1 MKESGEININHQ
13 VWVKKLLP
21 TLLQEKRMEWEKTIE
36 RSNRRRINIDCL
48 AQVGIR
54 HPGAKLTTL
63 GREPR
68 AEKNRKK
75 INQIIPWH
83 KSHSF
88 VSSNSNSCLN
98 SFKKWGWEKNCF
110 ISLSH
115 KREQRKW
122 SLRIYKDI
130 LSRPEK
136 MQTIVWMGLTS
147 SVFTHHGILDEPP

>member
-1 MKESGEININHQ
+1 MKKESGLICIFQDNFPSLGNKKERSEGVTTTSEAGEININHQ

-68 AEKNRKK
+68 AEKNREK
-75 INQIIPWH
+75 INQIIP
-83 KSHSF
+83 
-88 VSSNSNSCLN
+88 
-98 SFKKWGWEKNCF
+98 
-110 ISLSH
+110 
-115 KREQRKW
+115 
-122 SLRIYKDI
+122 
-130 LSRPEK
+130 
-136 MQTIVWMGLTS
+136 
-147 SVFTHHGILDEPP
+147 